1 MRENDLAFWQK
12 MARRYAVIM
21 GRSAPLY
28 SEICGRIRPRL
39 TREMNVLEPACGTGQ
54 LSVPLSP
61 HVRLWEATDFSPN
74 MIAEAKRQAP
84 SSRLH
89 FSVGGMR

>member
-1 MRENDLAFWQK
+1 MSETGAAFWQK
-12 MARRYAVIM
+12 MARHYTSLMAH
-21 GRSAPLY
+21 SAPLY